1 MTPRDAIVPVMLGA
15 WKRRNAA
22 YRRAVP
28 DACQHPFDQARYK
41 EEQWALL
48 CMIEVWLDLRKVKGY
63 R

>member
-15 WKRRNAA
+15 WRRRNAA
-22 YRRAVP
+22 YRRVVLS
-28 DACQHPFDQARYK
+28 CHPVDRYRYK